1 MPRTIV
7 MLNDHEHGP
16 LRLFA
21 NPNVTAEQAQAL
33 VEALQPFFPGAVI
46 RLKGEHVELRVSAI
60 AD

>member
-7 MLNDHEHGP
+7 RLNDLEHGP
-16 LRLFA
+16 LTLHG

-33 VEALQPFFPGAVI
+33 VQALQPFFPGAVI
-46 RLKGEHVELRVSAI
+46 RLKGEHVELRVSAT